1 MISKRIREMNP
12 SVTSLLIG
20 KIAAMKAAGEDIISF
35 NAGEPDFQT
44 PEPIVTACADAM
56 AQGKTKYVSVE
67 GILAL
72 RQAIAEKLRRDNA
85 LEYKPEQIVV
95 TTGAKQALFNAVM
108 AICDPGD
115 EVIVPKPCWVS
126 YVEIIKLAQGVPVL
140 VDTKADYSLDMNA
153 VKQAVTPKTR
163 AIIINTPN
171 NPTGAVYSR
180 EDLLALGNLAVA
192 HAFYVIAD
200 EVYEKLIYD
209 GNKHSSI
216 GSLSPEIYNQTITI
230 NGFSKAFSM
239 TGWRVGYSAA
249 PLEISNAMRALQ
261 SHTTSNSTSFIQW
274 ACMAA
279 LSECDASLE
288 VMRGEFEKRRDYTKG
303 RLDKIPGITCTTP
316 GGAFYL
322 MPDVSA
328 YFGKTYKGTVIKDS
342 VDFCE
347 FVLTAGRVAIVPG
360 AAFEMPNT
368 VRFSYSTS
376 LEIIEKGMD
385 RFEEALKHLQ

>member
-20 KIAAMKAAGEDIISF
+20 KIAAMKAAGEDIVSF

-44 PEPIVTACADAM
+44 PEAIVAACSDAM

-67 GILAL
+67 GILPL
-72 RQAIAEKLRRDNA
+72 RQAIAEKLRRENA
-85 LEYKPEQIVV
+85 LEYKPEQIIV

-115 EVIVPKPCWVS
+115 EVILPKPCWVS
-126 YVEIIKLAQGVPVL
+126 YVEIIKLAQGVPIL
-140 VDTKADYSLDMNA
+140 VASNDDYSLNMDAIKAA
-153 VKQAVTPKTR
+153 VSPRTK

-171 NPTGAVYSR
+171 NPTGAVYGKD
-180 EDLLALGNLAVA
+180 DLFTLGKLAVE
-192 HAFYVIAD
+192 HKFYAIAD

-209 GNKHSSI
+209 GNTHVSI
-216 GSLSPEIYNQTITI
+216 GSLSPEIYNRTITI

-279 LSECDASLE
+279 LAECGEGLE
-288 VMRGEFEKRRDYTKG
+288 TMRAEFEKRRNYMKK
-303 RLDKIPGITCTTP
+303 RLDAIPGITCTNP

-328 YFGKTYKGTVIKDS
+328 YFGKTHDGKTIGNS

-347 FVLTAGRVAIVPG
+347 FMLTAGAVATVPG
-360 AAFEMPNT
+360 DAFEMPGT

-376 LEIIEKGMD
+376 LELIEEGMN
-385 RFEEALKHLQ
+385 RFENALKLLK